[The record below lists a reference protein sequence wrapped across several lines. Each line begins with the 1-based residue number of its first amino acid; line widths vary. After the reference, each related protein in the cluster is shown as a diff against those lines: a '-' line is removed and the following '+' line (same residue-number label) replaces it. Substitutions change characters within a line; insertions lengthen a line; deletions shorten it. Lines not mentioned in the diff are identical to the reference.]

1 MTAADTPDAYA
12 PLVSVVI
19 PAYNR
24 AHLIGRAIASVLAQ
38 SYRNF
43 EIIVVDDA
51 STDDLATTLAAAGSP
66 RLRCISH
73 PRNRGAAAARNTGIA
88 AANGEFTAFL
98 DSDDVWFPGKL
109 AHQVAA
115 MRDQPPDIV
124 GHVCAYDCLKA
135 GDKPRVI
142 IPDWAPLTFRH
153 RQLFG
158 CTCGPGTTLLCRR
171 SVFAEIGPLDEELR
185 RLEDWDWLLRL
196 SEKGYRLL
204 ASPAVL
210 ARVEVSSGASRSV
223 IAEALQYIRGRHE
236 PTLARDGI
244 VSRRIF
250 RSTLHLE
257 AAAAAVGDKA
267 YARAVAAMLR
277 SFLCYPLRGGEL
289 YWRLLRRTARRLT
302 SGRTAQTAPADEL
315 SQPTAARSSR

>member
-1 MTAADTPDAYA
+1 MTAADADPAFA
-12 PLVSVVI
+12 PLVSVII

-24 AHLIGRAIASVLAQ
+24 AHLIGRALASVLAQ

-51 STDDLATTLAAAGSP
+51 STDDLAATLAKVDSGQ
-66 RLRCISH
+66 LRCVTH
-73 PRNRGAAAARNTGIA
+73 PRNRGAAASRNTGVA
-88 AANGEFTAFL
+88 AASGEFVAFL
-98 DSDDVWFPGKL
+98 DSDDAWFPDQL
-109 AHQVAA
+109 TQQVAA
-115 MRDQPPDIV
+115 MRDQPSDVV

-135 GDKPRVI
+135 GDGPRVI
-142 IPDWAPLTFRH
+142 APGWSPLTFR
-153 RQLFG
+153 RYQLFG

-171 SVFAEIGPLDEELR
+171 SIFAELGPLDEELR

-210 ARVEVSSGASRSV
+210 ARVEVSSGASGRHILS
-223 IAEALQYIRGRHE
+223 ALQRIGERHG
-236 PTLARDGI
+236 PTVAREGV

-250 RSTLHLE
+250 QSTLHLE
-257 AAAAAVGDKA
+257 TAAAAASDKA
-267 YARAVAAMLR
+267 YARALAAMLR

-289 YWRLLRRTARRLT
+289 YWRLLQRTARWLT
-302 SGRTAQTAPADEL
+302 LGSMRRT
-315 SQPTAARSSR
+315 TAADDAGRPSLVNR